1 MHRYLPLLVMSMAL
15 TSAGSN
21 AQTPPPAIEGPIYTA
36 TYVELVPTAIDEGS
50 KLLKQYR
57 DASRKD
63 AGNLRMELAQEA
75 GRPTRFAILAIWE
88 DQKALEAHGKA
99 AHTAQFRDKLK
110 AIHAGPYD
118 ERVHGG
124 MSVGGRD
131 ALRAGSV
138 VVVTHVDVPPPF
150 KDTTIPLLQQLSEAS
165 RKEAGNR
172 RFEVQQQGNRPNHF
186 TVVEI
191 WADQKAY
198 DAHVMAGHTRQFR
211 DKLGPMSGALY
222 DERLYKALD

>member
-1 MHRYLPLLVMSMAL
+1 MHRYLPFLLTTIAVAPVG
-15 TSAGSN
+15 AN
-21 AQTPPPAIEGPIYTA
+21 AQTPPAIEGPVYTA
-36 TYVELVPTAIDEGS
+36 TYVEVLPTAVGDGS
-50 KLLKQYR
+50 ALLKQYR
-57 DASRKD
+57 DASRKE
-63 AGNLRMELAQEA
+63 AGNLRMEIVQEV
-75 GRPTRFAILAIWE
+75 GRPNRFAVLAIWA
-88 DQKALEAHGKA
+88 DQKAFEAHGKA
-99 AHTAQFRDKLK
+99 AQTAQFRDKLK
-110 AIHAGPYD
+110 AVQAAPYD

-124 MSVGGRD
+124 MSVGARD

-150 KDTTIPLLQQLSEAS
+150 KDATVPLLQQLSEVS
-165 RKEAGNR
+165 RKDAGNL

-222 DERLYKALD
+222 DERLYKTLD

>member
-21 AQTPPPAIEGPIYTA
+21 AQTPPPAIEGEIYTA

-63 AGNLRMELAQEA
+63 AGNLRMELAQET
-75 GRPTRFAILAIWE
+75 GRPTRFAIL
-88 DQKALEAHGKA
+88 
-99 AHTAQFRDKLK
+99 
-110 AIHAGPYD
+110 
-118 ERVHGG
+118 
-124 MSVGGRD
+124 
-131 ALRAGSV
+131 
-138 VVVTHVDVPPPF
+138 
-150 KDTTIPLLQQLSEAS
+150 
-165 RKEAGNR
+165 
-172 RFEVQQQGNRPNHF
+172 
-186 TVVEI
+186 EI